1 MADRTTTIGE
11 HSFVSHARGPR
22 SFRAFLT
29 LNAPLPASQLPAAMD
44 LAAAAAD
51 VAADDLY
58 LLRSPVGVVIGQ
70 LEDDPGLDADSTA
83 TDAGDPPHEPPQGIA
98 VALDT
103 MSRWV
108 EQVTGF
114 VDQLDGWVDGAARS
128 PQETT

>member
-22 SFRAFLT
+22 SFRALLT

-70 LEDDPGLDADSTA
+70 LEDDPGLDA
-83 TDAGDPPHEPPQGIA
+83 GDPPHEPPQGIA